1 MSNAPILLTP
11 GPLTTSIRTR
21 QAMLVDWGSWDR
33 DFNQLTASVCEQLLA
48 IIDGSASHHCV
59 PCKAAAPS
67 PWKRPSAPWCRVTAR
82 SWC

>member
-11 GPLTTSIRTR
+11 GPLTTSARTR

-48 IIDGSASHHCV
+48 IIDGTTAC

-67 PWKRPSAPWCRVTAR
+67 PWKPPSAPWYRVTAR
-82 SWC
+82 CWC